1 MSDFGSFR
9 QTIAVTFKLSATDCD
24 KIVKELEEKAN
35 ESVFKNTI
43 ENVIIKYYEDFAKKN
58 GYTPTDLDEQPE
70 ILVKKILVSKGN
82 NFYDGGLTFEHDE
95 SVIFTTMFIDVNV
108 DNISYEY
115 DKSEGFAIADF
126 PFPDADS
133 WREKDNELIQ
143 GITDALS
150 KYKIY
155 RIHCLGYEDN

>member
-1 MSDFGSFR
+1 
-9 QTIAVTFKLSATDCD
+9 
-24 KIVKELEEKAN
+24 
-35 ESVFKNTI
+35 
-43 ENVIIKYYEDFAKKN
+43 
-58 GYTPTDLDEQPE
+58 
-70 ILVKKILVSKGN
+70 
-82 NFYDGGLTFEHDE
+82 
-95 SVIFTTMFIDVNV
+95 MFIDVNV